1 MQQQKQEKV
10 ELVLS
15 TIEEL
20 NVKDKVEV
28 LANVFIS
35 IGTKGLNTQE
45 TVNQLNLADI
55 LLRDIE
61 NNGQT
66 LANALAR
73 QGLLILTWLNK
84 D

>member
-35 IGTKGLNTQE
+35 IGIDGINTEDKINKLNI
-45 TVNQLNLADI
+45 ADI
-55 LLRDIE
+55 LLRDVE
-61 NNGQT
+61 NNGQIF
-66 LANALAR
+66 ANALAR
-73 QGLLILTWLNK
+73 QGLLILIWLNK

>member
-1 MQQQKQEKV
+1 MQQKQEKV
-10 ELVLS
+10 ESVLS
-15 TIEEL
+15 ILKEFNTE
-20 NVKDKVEV
+20 DKVEI

-35 IGTKGLNTQE
+35 IGMDNIHSEEEINKINI
-45 TVNQLNLADI
+45 ADI
-55 LLRDIE
+55 IVRDVK

>member
-35 IGTKGLNTQE
+35 IGIDGINTEDKINKLNI
-45 TVNQLNLADI
+45 ADI
-55 LLRDIE
+55 LLRDVE
-61 NNGQT
+61 NNG
-66 LANALAR
+66 
-73 QGLLILTWLNK
+73 
-84 D
+84 

>member
-35 IGTKGLNTQE
+35 IGMDGINTQDKI
-45 TVNQLNLADI
+45 NKLNIADI
-55 LLRDIE
+55 LLRDVE

>member
-35 IGTKGLNTQE
+35 IGIDGLDTQE
-45 TVNQLNLADI
+45 TVNKLNLADV

>member
-35 IGTKGLNTQE
+35 IGIDGINTEDKINKLNI
-45 TVNQLNLADI
+45 ADI
-55 LLRDIE
+55 LLRDVE